1 MFRSIIRNKKLFVGL
16 IMVLTFVSI
25 GIFAKQIMP
34 YDYDETY
41 VGGITESPSKQF
53 WFGTDVL
60 GRDVFSRVIY
70 GTRVSLVASASITMM
85 SLIIGVPIGLIS
97 GYYGGFIDNILQRIV
112 DIFFS
117 FPWIL
122 MGLMVAA
129 IRGPGLAS
137 VIIALTITFFPQVIR
152 ITRSAVV
159 SVKEQDF
166 VKAAKLTGE
175 SDFFIISKYVFPNS
189 LAPLIVQTT
198 IIMSFSILGEA
209 ALSYL
214 GWGVRQPLSSW
225 GMMLQQ
231 AASYLWTAEH
241 LVLYPGLFII
251 FAVLSFNFTGDG
263 LRDILDPRYKRI
275 YAR

>member
-1 MFRSIIRNKKLFVGL
+1 MLKSVIRNKKLFIGL
-16 IMVLTFVSI
+16 IMVLIFINV
-25 GIFAKQIMP
+25 GIFARQIMP
-34 YDYDETY
+34 YDYDEAY
-41 VGGITESPSKQF
+41 VGDTTEPPSKDF
-53 WFGTDVL
+53 WFGTDIL

-70 GTRVSLVASASITMM
+70 GTRVSLVASASITLM
-85 SLIIGVPIGLIS
+85 SLIIGVPIGLLS
-97 GYYGGFIDNILQRIV
+97 GYYGGFIDNIIQRVV

-117 FPWIL
+117 FPWVL
-122 MGLMVAA
+122 MGLLVAA

-166 VKAAKLTGE
+166 VKAARLTGE
-175 SDFFIISKYVFPNS
+175 NDFYIISKYVFPNC

-198 IIMSFSILGEA
+198 IIMSFAILGEA

-231 AASYLWTAEH
+231 AASYLWTAKH
-241 LVLYPGLFII
+241 LVFYPGLFII
-251 FAVLSFNFTGDG
+251 FAVLSFNFAGDG

-275 YAR
+275 YGR

>member
-1 MFRSIIRNKKLFVGL
+1 MLKSIIRNKKLFIGL
-16 IMVLTFVSI
+16 IMVLIFISV
-25 GIFAKQIMP
+25 GIFARQIMP

-41 VGGITESPSKQF
+41 VGDQTETPSKDF
-53 WFGTDVL
+53 WFGTDIL
-60 GRDVFSRVIY
+60 GRDVFSRVIF
-70 GTRVSLVASASITMM
+70 GTRVSLVASASITLM
-85 SLIIGVPIGLIS
+85 SLIIGVPIGLLS
-97 GYYGGFIDNILQRIV
+97 GYYGGFIDNIIQRVV

-117 FPWIL
+117 FPWVL
-122 MGLMVAA
+122 MGLLVAA

-159 SVKEQDF
+159 IVKEQDF
-166 VKAAKLTGE
+166 VKAARLTGE
-175 SDFFIISKYVFPNS
+175 NDFYIIIKYVFPNC

-198 IIMSFSILGEA
+198 IIMSFAILGEA

-231 AASYLWTAEH
+231 AASYLWTAKH
-241 LVLYPGLFII
+241 LVFYPGLFII

-275 YAR
+275 YGR

>member
-1 MFRSIIRNKKLFVGL
+1 MFRSIVRNKKLFVGL
-16 IMVLTFVSI
+16 IMVLTFVSV

-85 SLIIGVPIGLIS
+85 SLIIGVPIGLLS
-97 GYYGGFIDNILQRIV
+97 GYYGGFVDNIIQRVV

-117 FPWIL
+117 FPWVL

-159 SVKEQDF
+159 IVKEQDYI
-166 VKAAKLTGE
+166 KAARLTGE
-175 SDFFIISKYVFPNS
+175 SDFIVIFKYVFPNS

-231 AASYLWTAEH
+231 AASYLWTAGY

>member
-1 MFRSIIRNKKLFVGL
+1 MLKSVIRNKKLFIGIIMIL
-16 IMVLTFVSI
+16 IFIGI
-25 GIFAKQIMP
+25 GIFARQIMP
-34 YDYDETY
+34 YDFDETY
-41 VGGITESPSKQF
+41 VGGITESPSRDF
-53 WFGTDVL
+53 WFGTDIL

-70 GTRVSLVASASITMM
+70 GTRVSLVASVSVTLM
-85 SLIIGVPIGLIS
+85 SLIIGVPIGLLS
-97 GYYGGFIDNILQRIV
+97 GYYGGLMDNILQRIV

-117 FPWIL
+117 FPWVL
-122 MGLMVAA
+122 MGLLVAA

-137 VIIALTITFFPQVIR
+137 VIIALTITFFPQIIR

-159 SVKEQDF
+159 TVKEQDF
-166 VKAAKLTGE
+166 IKAAKLTGE
-175 SDFFIISKYVFPNS
+175 NDFYIIFKYVFPNS

-198 IIMSFSILGEA
+198 IIMSFAILGEA

-231 AASYLWTAEH
+231 AASYLWTAGH

>member
-1 MFRSIIRNKKLFVGL
+1 MLKSIVRNKKLFIGF
-16 IMVLTFVSI
+16 IMVLIFVSI
-25 GIFAKQIMP
+25 GIFAEQIMP

-41 VGGITESPSKQF
+41 VGGITERPSRDF

-70 GTRVSLVASASITMM
+70 GTRVSLIASASITLM
-85 SLIIGVPIGLIS
+85 SLMIGVPVGLFS
-97 GYYGGFIDNILQRIV
+97 GYYGGFVDNIFQRVV

-129 IRGPGLAS
+129 IRGPGLVS

-175 SDFFIISKYVFPNS
+175 SDFYIIFKYVFPNCM
-189 LAPLIVQTT
+189 APIIVQTT
-198 IIMSFSILGEA
+198 IIMSFAILGEA

-231 AASYLWTAEH
+231 AASYLWTAGH

-263 LRDILDPRYKRI
+263 LRDILDPRYKRV
-275 YAR
+275 YGR

>member
-1 MFRSIIRNKKLFVGL
+1 MIKSIIRNKKLFIGL
-16 IMVLTFVSI
+16 IMVLIFVCI
-25 GIFAKQIMP
+25 GIFAEQIMP

-41 VGGITESPSKQF
+41 VGDITEKPSKDF
-53 WFGTDVL
+53 WFGTDIL

-70 GTRVSLVASASITMM
+70 GTRVSLIASISITG
-85 SLIIGVPIGLIS
+85 LTLLFGVPVGLLS
-97 GYYGGFIDNILQRIV
+97 GYYGGVVDDILQRVV

-117 FPWIL
+117 FPWVL
-122 MGLMVAA
+122 MGLLVAA
-129 IRGPGLAS
+129 IRGPGLTS
-137 VIIALTITFFPQVIR
+137 VIISLTITYFPQIVR
-152 ITRSAVV
+152 ITRSSVV

-166 VKAAKLTGE
+166 IKAAKLSGE
-175 SDFFIISKYVFPNS
+175 NDLIILFKYVFPNS

-198 IIMSFSILGEA
+198 IIMSFAILGEA

-231 AASYLWTAEH
+231 AASYLWTARH
-241 LVLYPGLFII
+241 LVYFPGIFII

-275 YAR
+275 YGR